1 MKRIVIF
8 TLVLVLLLGG
18 CTKPTQQPEQTQ
30 APTETHE
37 TEANPT
43 QQRETMPETVPTEPE
58 TAYPYTFTDSTGAEV
73 TLSAQPKTVA
83 VLFSS
88 YAEIWQLAGGEVTVT
103 VGESVERGFAKD
115 TAILVDPSAGHGD
128 LDLEAL
134 TAAQPD
140 LVIGTADYEGQV
152 AAVEFCREAGIPAA
166 SFQVETFRDYLEV
179 LKIFCDLTG
188 RQENYETYGT
198 AVGTE
203 IETIL
208 NKTEE
213 YLAQGGERQ
222 RILFVRAGSSLRS
235 TKAKTADDNFVCVM
249 LEELGAENIADS
261 GLLGDLSV
269 EVILA
274 EDPDYLF
281 ITTMG
286 DEAAAKDSMN
296 ALLESEG
303 WRELSCV
310 TRGDYEYLPKELF
323 HFKPNG
329 RWAEG
334 YRYLAEILY
343 PEISFE

>member
-1 MKRIVIF
+1 MKRILIVALALI
-8 TLVLVLLLGG
+8 LLLSG
-18 CTKPTQQPEQTQ
+18 CAKPAQEPEQTK
-30 APTETHE
+30 APAETHE
-37 TEANPT
+37 TEAQPT
-43 QQRETMPETVPTEPE
+43 QQPGTQPETVPMEPE
-58 TAYPYTFTDSTGAEV
+58 TAYPYTFSDSTGAEV
-73 TLSAQPKTVA
+73 TLNAQPKTVA
-83 VLFSS
+83 ILFSS
-88 YAEIWQLAGGEVTVT
+88 YAEIWKLAGGEVSVT
-103 VGESVERGFAKD
+103 VGESVERGFAEASA
-115 TAILVDPSAGHGD
+115 TLVDPGAGHGD
-128 LDLEAL
+128 LDLETL

-152 AAVEFCREAGIPAA
+152 SAVEFCREAGIPAA

-188 RQENYETYGT
+188 KPENYETYGT
-198 AVGTE
+198 AIGTE
-203 IETIL
+203 IDGIL
-208 NKTEE
+208 SKTEE
-213 YLAQGGERQ
+213 YLAQDGEPQ

-235 TKAKTADDNFVCVM
+235 TKAKTAEDNFACVM

-269 EVILA
+269 EVILT
-274 EDPDYLF
+274 ENPDYLF

-286 DEAAAKDSMN
+286 DESAAMDSMN

-303 WRELSCV
+303 WAQLDCV
-310 TRGDYEYLPKELF
+310 TEGKYEYLPKELF
-323 HFKPNG
+323 HFKPNS

>member
-1 MKRIVIF
+1 MKRILIF
-8 TLVLVLLLGG
+8 TLALALILSG
-18 CTKPTQQPEQTQ
+18 CANPAQQRSQTQ
-30 APTETHE
+30 APTETQGTTAPVE
-37 TEANPT
+37 TT
-43 QQRETMPETVPTEPE
+43 RPETVPTEPQ

-73 TLSAQPKTVA
+73 TLSAQPKTA
-83 VLFSS
+83 AILFSS
-88 YAEIWQLAGGEVTVT
+88 YAEIWQLAGGEVSVT
-103 VGESVERGFAKD
+103 VGESVERGFAD
-115 TAILVDPSAGHGD
+115 DSAILVDPSAGHGD
-128 LDLEAL
+128 LDLETL

-188 RQENYETYGT
+188 KQENYETYGT
-198 AVGTE
+198 AVEAE

-208 NKTEE
+208 SRTEE

-269 EVILA
+269 EVILT
-274 EDPDYLF
+274 ENPDYLF

-286 DEAAAKDSMN
+286 DEAAAMDSMN
-296 ALLESEG
+296 ALLQTEG
-303 WRELSCV
+303 WAQLDCV
-310 TRGDYEYLPKELF
+310 TEGNYQYLPKDLF

-329 RWAEG
+329 RWAEA
-334 YRYLAEILY
+334 YRYLTEILY